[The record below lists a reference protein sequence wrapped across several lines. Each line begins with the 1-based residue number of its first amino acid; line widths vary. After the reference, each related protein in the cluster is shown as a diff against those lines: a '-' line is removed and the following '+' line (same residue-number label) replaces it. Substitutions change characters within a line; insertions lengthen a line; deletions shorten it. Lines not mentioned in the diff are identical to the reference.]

1 MVYGMSTAAHDG
13 GLAKSKAVGGEA
25 KPTMRALSEEEKG
38 MGDVEERVK
47 GLLLDMLDIA
57 EEDITPKARF
67 VDDLKATSIDII
79 EIVSAL
85 QNTFDVDIGDS
96 EVARLVTVQDAVDF
110 LKSAIGQKG
119 DRRP

>member
-1 MVYGMSTAAHDG
+1 MASGALQISLASSRLSGNTDDESTAG
-13 GLAKSKAVGGEA
+13 GG
-25 KPTMRALSEEEKG
+25 KG
-38 MGDVEERVK
+38 MGDVEEK
-47 GLLLDMLDIA
+47 MKELLKELLLDMLDI
-57 EEDITPKARF
+57 EEKDITPEARF

-110 LKSAIGQKG
+110 LKSAI
-119 DRRP
+119 DRKEKRGP

>member
-1 MVYGMSTAAHDG
+1 
-13 GLAKSKAVGGEA
+13 
-25 KPTMRALSEEEKG
+25 
-38 MGDVEERVK
+38 MGDVEEKVK
-47 GLLLDMLDIA
+47 ELLLDMLDIA
-57 EEDITPKARF
+57 EEDIRPEARF

-79 EIVSAL
+79 EIISAL

-119 DRRP
+119 NRRP